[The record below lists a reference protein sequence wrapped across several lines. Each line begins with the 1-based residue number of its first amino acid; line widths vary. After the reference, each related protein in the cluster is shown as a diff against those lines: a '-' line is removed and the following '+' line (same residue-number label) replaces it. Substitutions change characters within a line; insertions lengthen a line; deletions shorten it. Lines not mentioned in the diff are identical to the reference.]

1 MLILNQNSNYISYQ
15 RGDLFMSSIAGR
27 VYGVRARMALM
38 VPSTNTVA
46 ETEFWKMAPEGLTIH
61 TSRMPFF
68 ADRFD
73 SPFDE
78 MESHLP
84 RVIDE
89 VNSAQPDVIA
99 YGCTASSAKGD
110 PQDYERQLSHNT
122 GKPTVTAA
130 AALVEALK
138 VFSAKKIVM
147 ITPYPQSTN
156 DKERIFFKGNGIQVI
171 RDESIVVDDGQMQ
184 FKNMNRVPT
193 DLLIERSVALGESDE
208 VDAVVL
214 SCCDMPTLDAI
225 PEIEKAIK
233 KPVVS
238 STQALFWRAIRAAKI
253 FESIKGMGSLLTRF

>member
-1 MLILNQNSNYISYQ
+1 MDANTE
-15 RGDLFMSSIAGR
+15 R
-27 VYGVRARMALM
+27 VYGVKARMALM

-46 ETEFWKMAPEGLTIH
+46 ETEFWKMAPEGLTVH

-89 VNSAQPDVIA
+89 VNSAQPDIIA
-99 YGCTASSAKGD
+99 YGCTASSAKGN
-110 PQDYERQLSHNT
+110 PIDYEKQLTQNT

-138 VFSAKKIVM
+138 TFSAKKIVM

-156 DKERIFFKGNGIQVI
+156 DKERVFFQGNGVEVI
-171 RDESIVVDDGQMQ
+171 EDESIIIDDAQLQ
-184 FKNMNRVPT
+184 FKNMNKIPT
-193 DLLIERSVALGESDE
+193 DLLIDRSVSLGQAEN
-208 VDAVVL
+208 VDAVIL

-225 PEIEKAIK
+225 PIIEDAIG
-233 KPVVS
+233 KPVTS
-238 STQALFWRAIRAAKI
+238 STQALFWRAIRTAGI
-253 FESIKGMGSLLTRF
+253 LDPIEGVGSLLIRT